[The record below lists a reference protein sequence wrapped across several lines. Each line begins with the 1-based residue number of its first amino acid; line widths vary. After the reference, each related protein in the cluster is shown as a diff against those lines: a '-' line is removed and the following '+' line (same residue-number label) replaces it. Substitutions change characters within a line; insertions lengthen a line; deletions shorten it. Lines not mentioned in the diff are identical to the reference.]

1 MYEKVL
7 LALDGSELSA
17 SAVTHALA
25 VAKSLGAEVV
35 LLQVVDSVGHII
47 SQYTPAGF
55 EPGPDRVAVEIAE
68 QAVDTQRSTAE
79 QHLNEVK
86 LRFEAEG
93 IANVSIEIVEGS
105 PGDTICSRAA
115 ELGCDLVVMG
125 THGRSGLGRAVL
137 GSVADYVVRHTP
149 HAAVLLVRPQE

>member
-7 LALDGSELSA
+7 LALDGSRLSD
-17 SAVTHALA
+17 SAVPHALA
-25 VAKSLGAEVV
+25 VAKPLGAEMV
-35 LLQVVDSVGHII
+35 LLQVVDSVGHIV

-55 EPGPDRVAVEIAE
+55 EPGPDRVAVEVAE
-68 QAVDTQRSTAE
+68 QAVGTQRSAAE
-79 QHLNEVK
+79 QHMSEVK
-86 LRFEAEG
+86 RQLEAEG

-105 PGDTICSRAA
+105 PGDMICGRAE
-115 ELGCDLVVMG
+115 ELGCDLVVMA